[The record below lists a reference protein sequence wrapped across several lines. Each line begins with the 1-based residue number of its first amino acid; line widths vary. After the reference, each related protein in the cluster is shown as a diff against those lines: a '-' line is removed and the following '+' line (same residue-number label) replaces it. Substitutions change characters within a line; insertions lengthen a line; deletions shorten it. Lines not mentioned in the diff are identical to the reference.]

1 MKEYIEIR
9 EIHQNEVSKL
19 ADLWLS
25 TSLKAH
31 DFIPAEY
38 WIENR
43 TLMEEKYLP
52 NAEVYVAEDK
62 DDILGFIALINN
74 HVTSIFV
81 DNKKQGKGIGS
92 LLLNYAKTI
101 RTELTLNV
109 YQKKEKSVHFYNSKG
124 FTILSE
130 TIDEPTNEKEFA
142 MTWVKQ

>member
-9 EIHQNEVSKL
+9 EMSQNEVSKL

-31 DFIPAEY
+31 DFIPAKY

-52 NAEVYVAEDK
+52 NAEVYVAEYK
-62 DDILGFIALINN
+62 EDILGFVALIDN
-74 HVTSIFV
+74 HVASIFV

-92 LLLNYAKTI
+92 SLLNYAKTL

-109 YQKKEKSVHFYNSKG
+109 YQKNEKSVHFYNSKG

-142 MTWVKQ
+142 MKWLK

>member
-62 DDILGFIALINN
+62 DGILGFIALINN
-74 HVTSIFV
+74 HVASIFV
-81 DNKKQGKGIGS
+81 DNEKQGKGIGS
-92 LLLNYAKTI
+92 SLLNYAKTL

-109 YQKKEKSVHFYNSKG
+109 YQKNEKSVHFYNSKS

-130 TIDEPTNEKEFA
+130 TIDESTNEKEFA
-142 MTWVKQ
+142 MKWIKQ

>member
-31 DFIPAEY
+31 NFIPAEY

-62 DDILGFIALINN
+62 DGILGFIALINN
-74 HVTSIFV
+74 HVASIFV
-81 DNKKQGKGIGS
+81 DNEKEGKGIGS
-92 LLLNYAKTI
+92 SLLNYAKTL

-109 YQKKEKSVHFYNSKG
+109 YQKNEKSVHFYNSKG
-124 FTILSE
+124 FITLSE
-130 TIDEPTNEKEFA
+130 TIDEPTNEKEFE
-142 MTWVKQ
+142 MKWIK